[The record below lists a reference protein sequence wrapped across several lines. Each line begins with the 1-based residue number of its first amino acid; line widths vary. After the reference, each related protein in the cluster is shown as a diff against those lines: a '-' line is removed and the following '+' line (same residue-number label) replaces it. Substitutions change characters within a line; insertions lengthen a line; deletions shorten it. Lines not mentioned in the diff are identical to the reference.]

1 MTTASR
7 ASADDSALPTHVTGH
22 ASFPGSLAL
31 PDAETLPEAVPPAR
45 PEPVPA
51 VMRSAVLAE
60 AGRVRPYAESRPLAL
75 DTLPVPSPRAGE
87 VLVKIERAS
96 LCHSDLSVIDGS
108 RVRPLPMA
116 IGHEASGT
124 VVTCGDGV
132 DDVQVGD
139 RVVLVF
145 VPRCGGCRSC
155 RSGRP
160 ALCHRGAAANAT
172 GDLLHGPALLRS
184 ATGDRIN
191 HHLGVSAFSEY
202 AVVARESVVVVA
214 ADVPFDVAAM
224 FGCAALT
231 GIGAV
236 LNTGQLTEGQSVI
249 IFGLGAVGLMAVM
262 AAAQVPGTTVIAID
276 PLAEKR
282 ALALACGAH
291 LVGAPDEAAA
301 LVAAHTGDAL
311 GGETGVDLAV
321 EAVGSARVMEAAL
334 PLLTRGGAL
343 VSVGLP
349 HPDQTITVA
358 AVQFAGTGIR
368 LLGCYMG
375 DSVPERDIP
384 RYLALWRAGLLPVE
398 LLHTDTRPL
407 ADINEGLDA
416 LADGRVV
423 RRLFVTA

>member
-1 MTTASR
+1 MQ
-7 ASADDSALPTHVTGH
+7 
-22 ASFPGSLAL
+22 
-31 PDAETLPEAVPPAR
+31 
-45 PEPVPA
+45 
-51 VMRSAVLAE
+51 SAVLAE
-60 AGRVRPYAESRPLAL
+60 AGRPRPYAASVPLSL
-75 DTLPVPSPRAGE
+75 RTLAVPSPRAGE
-87 VLVKIERAS
+87 VLVRIQRAS

-124 VVTCGDGV
+124 VAACGDGV
-132 DDVQVGD
+132 TDVHPGD

-145 VPRCGGCRSC
+145 VPGCANCRAC

-160 ALCHRGAAANAT
+160 ALCHRGAAANTT

-184 ATGDRIN
+184 ATGERIN

-202 AVVARESVVVVA
+202 AVVARESVVVID
-214 ADVPFDVAAM
+214 ADVPLDVAAM

-236 LNTGQLTEGQSVI
+236 LNTGQLTENQSVI
-249 IFGLGAVGLMAVM
+249 VFGLGAVGLMAVM
-262 AAAQVPGTTVIAID
+262 AAAQVPGATVIAID
-276 PLAEKR
+276 PLPEKR
-282 ALALACGAH
+282 ALALACGAQFT
-291 LVGAPDEAAA
+291 GAPGDAAA
-301 LVAAHTGDAL
+301 LVVAHTGDGR
-311 GGETGVDLAV
+311 GGESGVDLAV
-321 EAVGSARVMEAAL
+321 EAVGSARVLEACL

-349 HPDQTITVA
+349 HPEQTITVMA
-358 AVQFAGTGIR
+358 LQFAGTGIR
-368 LLGCYMG
+368 LLGSYMG

-384 RYLALWRAGLLPVE
+384 RYLALWRAGRLPVE

-407 ADINEGLDA
+407 AEINEGLDA
-416 LADGRVV
+416 LAEGRVV